1 MSSSVTILGCYYYQ
15 LSGFL
20 WAGGAQLVWVML
32 GIPSWEIP
40 STSELIR
47 CFSSYF
53 ILGRCSRRQADQ
65 TDNNEYCSS
74 PIWASQVPQPTSYG
88 KKSIFGQ
95 ALLVMVMFLVKVM
108 VTAVLTS
115 IIIDHGQQCL
125 ELISLTVSIVNCQLL
140 KFRSY
145 SH

>member
-1 MSSSVTILGCYYYQ
+1 M
-15 LSGFL
+15 F
-20 WAGGAQLVWVML
+20 
-32 GIPSWEIP
+32 
-40 STSELIR
+40 
-47 CFSSYF
+47 FF

-65 TDNNEYCSS
+65 TDNNEHHSS
-74 PIWASQVPQPTSYG
+74 PIWAGQVPQLTSYG
-88 KKSIFGQ
+88 NKSIFGQ
-95 ALLVMVMFLVKVM
+95 ALLVMVMLLVKVM